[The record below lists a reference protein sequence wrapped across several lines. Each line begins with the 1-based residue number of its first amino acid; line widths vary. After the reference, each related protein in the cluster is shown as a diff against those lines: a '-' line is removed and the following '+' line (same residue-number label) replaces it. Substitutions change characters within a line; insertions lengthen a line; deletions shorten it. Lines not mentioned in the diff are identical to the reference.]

1 MRYLV
6 HVFILPHDDLRDPQG
21 MAVEAA
27 MRRLGLSA
35 SEGRVGKIVRFV
47 LEAQDEA
54 SARAQIEDVS
64 KKLLTNPVI
73 EGFWY
78 EMEEKA

>member
-27 MRRLGLSA
+27 MRRLGLSV
-35 SEGRVGKIVRFV
+35 SEGRVGKIVRFS
-47 LEAQDEA
+47 LEAPDEA

-64 KKLLTNPVI
+64 RRLLTNPVI
-73 EGFWY
+73 ERFWY
-78 EMEEKA
+78 EMEERE

>member
-1 MRYLV
+1 VKYLV
-6 HVFILPHDDLRDPQG
+6 HVFILPHDELRDPQG

-27 MRRLGLSA
+27 LRRLGLEA
-35 SEGRVGKIVRFV
+35 SDARVGKIVRFA
-47 LEAQDEA
+47 LEAPDEA

-64 KKLLTNPVI
+64 RRLLTNPVI

-78 EMEEKA
+78 EVEEE

>member
-1 MRYLV
+1 MKYLV
-6 HVFILPHDDLRDPQG
+6 HVFILPHDELRDPQG

-27 MRRLGLSA
+27 LRRLGLEA
-35 SEGRVGKIVRFV
+35 SDARVGKIVRFA
-47 LEAQDEA
+47 LEAPDEA

-64 KKLLTNPVI
+64 RRLLTNPVI

-78 EMEEKA
+78 EVEEE

>member
-1 MRYLV
+1 MKYLV

-27 MRRLGLSA
+27 LRRLGLSA
-35 SEGRVGKIVRFV
+35 SEARVGKIVRFA
-47 LEAQDEA
+47 LEAPDEA
-54 SARAQIEDVS
+54 AARAQIEDVS
-64 KKLLTNPVI
+64 RRLLTNPVI

-78 EMEEKA
+78 EVEERD

>member
-1 MRYLV
+1 MKYLV

-27 MRRLGLSA
+27 LRRLGLPA
-35 SEGRVGKIVRFV
+35 SDARVGKIVRFA
-47 LEAQDEA
+47 LEAPDEA

-64 KKLLTNPVI
+64 RRLLTNPVI

-78 EMEEKA
+78 EVEEKD

>member
-1 MRYLV
+1 MKYLV

-27 MRRLGLSA
+27 LRRLGLDA
-35 SEGRVGKIVRFV
+35 SEARVGKIVRFA
-47 LEAQDEA
+47 LEAPDEP

-64 KKLLTNPVI
+64 RRLLTNPVI
-73 EGFWY
+73 ERFWY
-78 EMEEKA
+78 EVEEKA